1 MISSALLLNV
11 ILFASGMAV
20 LLIGGEMLV
29 RGSSRF
35 AKGIGINPMIIGLTI
50 VAFGTSSPEFVVC
63 LVAAL
68 KGSSDITLGNII
80 GSNISNIALIL
91 GVSSVISPI
100 RVETS
105 VLRTHVPILIFMS
118 VLFFIICLNGYI
130 GFMEGLLFF
139 SLLIAIN
146 IYYLYFVSSKI
157 TSSEK
162 SKSPDSP
169 DNKGAT
175 PHLFQL
181 FFIVLGLG
189 LLLLGARLTVD
200 QAIIFARTF
209 GFSELVIGITVI
221 AVGTSLPELAT
232 TVISSVKKQDGIVVG
247 NIIGSNIF
255 NLGIIGL
262 VTMIHAVEVNPA
274 VIKFDLPVM
283 IALSVLIYPLMYINK
298 VISRFDGLLLL
309 VCYAGFIYFTVK

>member
-11 ILFASGMAV
+11 TLFASGMAV

-146 IYYLYFVSSKI
+146 IYYLYFISSKI
-157 TSSEK
+157 ASSEK
-162 SKSPDSP
+162 SRFP

-181 FFIVLGLG
+181 FFIALGLG

-209 GFSELVIGITVI
+209 GLSELVIGITVI

-232 TVISSVKKQDGIVVG
+232 TVISAVKKQDGIVVG

-274 VIKFDLPVM
+274 IIKFDLPVM

-298 VISRFDGLLLL
+298 IISRFDGLLLL
-309 VCYAGFIYFTVK
+309 VCYAVFIYFTVK